1 MLTFKLGSIN
11 CGGLHPGCI
20 ASTVAVHIRGNNP
33 RFSLNQLQQ
42 QSNSNNNNNSQQKF
56 QFKTQCQTSFS
67 DTGYANVQE
76 RPLISYDPRNYLEEL
91 RTQDEEIV
99 EREPRLRVKANGR
112 VVAIGDLHGDMEKTE
127 NALKIAKLVQFQN
140 NGVPK
145 WIGGDTVVVQVGDVL
160 DRGDREIEILLL
172 LQELDR
178 QARLEG
184 GAVYMLNGNHES
196 LNVCGDFRYVTQG
209 AMIESARYAGC
220 RDGDEFEWTNQIRAR
235 VFLFAPGGP
244 IARDLAKNPTI
255 LIVNDTLF
263 VHGGLLPQ
271 HVTYGLEQ
279 LNYEVA
285 AWMRGDLVNGQLSPP
300 PFLAMGDQQSVMWNR
315 TFSREEEGNQDRICH
330 ALREVLRMSKV
341 KRMVVGHTPQQQGC
355 NAQCGGMVWRVDV
368 GMSGGVFGAP
378 PSVLEIVRQQNGR
391 SKVNVLEDES
401 FEYEDNDAYNHIEFL

>member
-1 MLTFKLGSIN
+1 MLTFKIGSLN
-11 CGGLHPGCI
+11 SSGFHSGYI
-20 ASTVAVHIRGNNP
+20 ASTIALHIRGNNH
-33 RFSLNQLQQ
+33 RFSLQQLQQ
-42 QSNSNNNNNSQQKF
+42 QTSNNTTNLQKSQQ
-56 QFKTQCQTSFS
+56 QFRTQCQTSFS
-67 DTGYANVQE
+67 EASYAANVQNQ
-76 RPLISYDPRNYLEEL
+76 PLIPYDVPVQNYIEEL
-91 RTQDEEIV
+91 KTTEDGEKIAEK
-99 EREPRLRVKANGR
+99 EPKLRVKANGR
-112 VVAIGDLHGDMEKTE
+112 VVAIGDLHGDMVKTE
-127 NALKIAKLVQFQN
+127 HALKIAKLVQFQS

-145 WIGGDTVVVQVGDVL
+145 WIGGDTVLVQVGDVL

-184 GAVYMLNGNHES
+184 GAVYMINGNHES

-271 HVTYGLEQ
+271 HVAYGLEQ
-279 LNYEVA
+279 LNYEVS
-285 AWMRGDLVNGQLSPP
+285 AWMRGDLVDGQLPPP

-315 TFSREEEGNQDRICH
+315 TFSREEEGNQDHICR
-330 ALREVLRMSKV
+330 ALKEVQRT
-341 KRMVVGHTPQQQGC
+341 RVV
-355 NAQCGGMVWRVDV
+355 
-368 GMSGGVFGAP
+368 
-378 PSVLEIVRQQNGR
+378 ER
-391 SKVNVLEDES
+391 SKLEQAGEQ
-401 FEYEDNDAYNHIEFL
+401 LV